1 MRTKTKRRVKMGNKN
16 KDRSKG
22 DENEDKQ
29 RSKDDENEDKQRSK
43 DDENEAMREVKTMRT
58 KQGEE

>member
-29 RSKDDENEDKQRSK
+29 RSKDDENE
-43 DDENEAMREVKTMRT
+43 AMREVKTMRT